1 MKKMWKDRF
10 NIIAI
15 LCLATFVLIAC
26 NGDKKTSEN
35 KDAQQYTCPMHPQII
50 KDQPDTCPICGMDLV
65 PMHSQDLKLEV
76 DTNLAA
82 LLQPSDEA
90 VVSNIKTFKVSS
102 STVSDTLILNGVVSY
117 NTNNMKTI
125 SSRINGRIE
134 KLYVKYNYQMVSK
147 GQKIMEIYSPDLAAA
162 QQELLYLKTKG
173 DLSLLEQAKTKLRLL
188 GVSENQINEVLRSG
202 KTNYKIAVYSPASG
216 YLVNPASISSTTK
229 AISSDE
235 MGQQTSATIVDNK
248 PVNMVEGQ
256 YVSLGQVLFK
266 LFNQQEVWAE
276 FYSNPDESHLIKE
289 KNLIQISSKNGKTT
303 NARIDLIQPFYNDGQ
318 NYSVIRVYL
327 KNMANEFRIGEL
339 LKATIVK
346 PQVFGRWIPAKSVYQ
361 LGEKN
366 IVFIKNG
373 NTLKPLEV
381 SISEKAGTHFLIK
394 TGLKEGDEIAV
405 NASYLIDT
413 ESFIQTN

>member
-1 MKKMWKDRF
+1 MWKDKF
-10 NIIAI
+10 NIITI
-15 LCLATFVLIAC
+15 LCLATFILIAC
-26 NGDKKTSEN
+26 NEGKKTSKS
-35 KDAQQYTCPMHPQII
+35 KDVQQYTCPMHPQII
-50 KDQPDTCPICGMDLV
+50 KDQPGTCPICAMDLV
-65 PMHSQDLKLEV
+65 PMHQHDLKLEV

-82 LLQPSDEA
+82 LLQPADEA
-90 VVSNIKTFKVSS
+90 VVSNIKTFKISP
-102 STVSDTLILNGVVSY
+102 STISDTLNLNGVVSY

-134 KLYVKYNYQMVSK
+134 KLYVKYNYQMVNK
-147 GQKIMEIYSPDLAAA
+147 GQKIMEIYSPDLAAT

-173 DLSLLEQAKTKLRLL
+173 DFSLLEQAKTKLRLL

-216 YLVNPASISSTTK
+216 YLVDPASIPTTTT
-229 AISSDE
+229 AISADE
-235 MGQQTSATIVDNK
+235 MGKQSSASAVNNN

-256 YVSLGQVLFK
+256 YVNLGQVLFK

-276 FYSNPDESHLIKE
+276 FYSNSEESHLLKE
-289 KNLIQISSKNGKTT
+289 RNLIQISDKNGKIR
-303 NARIDLIQPFYNDGQ
+303 NAKIDLIQPFYNNGQ

-327 KNMANEFRIGEL
+327 KNTDNEFRIGEL
-339 LKATIVK
+339 LKATIIK
-346 PQVFGRWIPAKSVYQ
+346 PNVSGLWIPAESVYQ

-366 IVFIKNG
+366 IVFINNG

-381 SISEKAGTHFLIK
+381 SISEKAGNKFLIK
-394 TGLKEGDEIAV
+394 TGLKEGDVIAV

>member
-1 MKKMWKDRF
+1 MWKDRF
-10 NIIAI
+10 NIIVI
-15 LCLATFVLIAC
+15 LCLVTFVVIAC
-26 NGDKKTSEN
+26 NGSKKTSES

-50 KDQPDTCPICGMDLV
+50 KDQPGTCPICGMDLV
-65 PMHSQDLKLEV
+65 PMHSQDLNLEV

-82 LLQPSDEA
+82 LLQPADEA
-90 VVSNIKTFKVSS
+90 VVSNIKTLKISP
-102 STVSDTLILNGVVSY
+102 STITDTLILNGVVSY

-134 KLYVKYNYQMVSK
+134 KLYVKYNYQMVNK

-173 DLSLLEQAKTKLRLL
+173 ELTLLEQAKTKLRLL
-188 GVSENQINEVLRSG
+188 GVAEDQINEILKSG
-202 KTNYKIAVYSPASG
+202 QTNYKIAVYSPASG
-216 YLVNPASISSTTK
+216 YLVDPSSISSTTK
-229 AISSDE
+229 AIPSDG
-235 MGQQTSATIVDNK
+235 MGQESNANVVNNK

-256 YVSLGQVLFK
+256 YVNLGQVLFK

-276 FYSNPDESHLIKE
+276 FYSNPEESHLIRE
-289 KNLIQISSKNGKTT
+289 KNPIQILSKNVKKS

-318 NYSVIRVYL
+318 NYRVIRVYL
-327 KNMANEFRIGEL
+327 KNTANEFRIGEL

-346 PQVFGRWIPAKSVYQ
+346 PQIFGLWIPAKSVYQ
-361 LGEKN
+361 LGEKS
-366 IVFIKNG
+366 IVFIENG
-373 NTLKPLEV
+373 TTLKPLEV
-381 SISEKAGTHFLIK
+381 TISEKSGNHFLIK
-394 TGLKEGDEIAV
+394 NGLKEGDMIAV